1 MYTDKTLVCKDCGN
15 EFVFTAGE
23 QEFYAEKGFQNEP
36 TRCKACRQA
45 RKASRP
51 AAGGTREMFDAVC
64 AECGSPPRFLSS
76 PGKIALST
84 AASAMQR
91 VVVNPQRT

>member
-23 QEFYAEKGFQNEP
+23 QEFYAERASRTSP
-36 TRCKACRQA
+36 PVA
-45 RKASRP
+45 RRAVRRARP
-51 AAGGTREMFDAVC
+51 AALLPVAPARCSTPC
-64 AECGSPPRFLSS
+64 ALNAASPPRFLSS

>member
-36 TRCKACRQA
+36 TRCGVPSGAQGQPPLLPVAPA
-45 RKASRP
+45 RCSTPCALN
-51 AAGGTREMFDAVC
+51 AA
-64 AECGSPPRFLSS
+64 SPPRFLSS